1 LAATGESS
9 HTVRPSSADE
19 VVEALRAAGA
29 EGRRVRA
36 RGAGTKLGWGRPT
49 EEPEVD
55 LDLSGLDRV
64 LEHNEGDLTAVLEAG
79 APLGRAQAQF
89 AEAGQM
95 LALDPSLGPGEAAT
109 AGGVFATGDSGPLRH
124 RYGGGRDVI
133 IGIGVAMSDGMS
145 ARAGGKVI
153 KNVAGYDLAKLFTGS
168 FGTLGVILDVV
179 VRLHPLDPALAT
191 ARGRADD
198 PNRLAAAASR
208 LAHARMETMAVDVAW
223 SGGEGHVLAR
233 FGGQTA
239 ADQARAGVELLSDG
253 AGVDADVVEDDA
265 SLWQAQRDG
274 QRAGEGGAV
283 VRVSS
288 VQAELPRVLR
298 AAERAGAAVVGR
310 AGLGLSWLRLGPRSD
325 AAEMTA
331 PIEALRAD
339 LAPAPCV
346 VQDAPAEVRAAL
358 DPWHEPEGP
367 GLVLM
372 RRVKARFDPAGVCNP
387 GVYVGGI

>member
-1 LAATGESS
+1 M
-9 HTVRPSSADE
+9 RPSSADE
-19 VVEALRAAGA
+19 AVEALRVAGA
-29 EGRRVRA
+29 EGRRLRA

-49 EEPEVD
+49 EEPDVD
-55 LDLSGLDRV
+55 LDLSGLDGV

-79 APLGRAQAQF
+79 TPLGRAQAQF

-95 LALDPSLGPGEAAT
+95 LALDPPLGPDDAAT

-124 RYGGGRDVI
+124 RYGSGRDVI
-133 IGIGVAMSDGMS
+133 IGIGVVMSDGMC

-198 PNRLAAAASR
+198 PGRLAAAASR
-208 LAHARMETMAVDVAW
+208 LAHARMETMAVDVGW

-239 ADQARAGVELLSDG
+239 ADQARAGVEVLSE
-253 AGVDADVVEDDA
+253 AGVDADVIEDDA
-265 SLWQAQRDG
+265 SIWEEQRSG
-274 QRAGEGGAV
+274 QRADEDGAV

-310 AGLGLSWLRLGPRSD
+310 AGLGLSWLRLNARPD
-325 AAEMTA
+325 PAEMTDA
-331 PIEALRAD
+331 IEGLRAE

-387 GVYVGGI
+387 GLYAGGI

>member
-1 LAATGESS
+1 MTATGESPR
-9 HTVRPSSADE
+9 TVRPGSAE
-19 VVEALRAAGA
+19 EAVEALRVAGA
-29 EGRRVRA
+29 EGRRLRA
-36 RGAGTKLGWGRPT
+36 RGAGTKLGWGRT
-49 EEPEVD
+49 TDEPDVD

-79 APLGRAQAQF
+79 VPLGRAQAQF

-95 LALDPSLGPGEAAT
+95 LALDPPLGAGEAAT
-109 AGGVFATGDSGPLRH
+109 AGGVFSTGDSGPLRH

-133 IGIGVAMSDGMS
+133 IGIGVAMSDGMR

-179 VRLHPLDPALAT
+179 VRLHPLDPASAT

-198 PNRLAAAASR
+198 PERLASAASR
-208 LAHARMETMAVDVAW
+208 LAHAQMETMALDVGW

-239 ADQARAGVELLSDG
+239 ADQARAGVEVLHE

-265 SLWQAQRDG
+265 STWEAQRCG

-283 VRVSS
+283 VRISS

-298 AAERAGAAVVGR
+298 AAERVGAGVVGR
-310 AGLGLSWLRLGPRSD
+310 AGLGLSWLRLDAPSD
-325 AAEMTA
+325 AVEMT
-331 PIEALRAD
+331 EAVEGLRAD

-346 VQDAPAEVRAAL
+346 VQDAPAEVRSDL
-358 DPWHEPEGP
+358 DPWGEPEGP
-367 GLVLM
+367 ALVLM
-372 RRVKARFDPAGVCNP
+372 RRVKARFDPRGVCNP

>member
-1 LAATGESS
+1 
-9 HTVRPSSADE
+9 
-19 VVEALRAAGA
+19 
-29 EGRRVRA
+29 
-36 RGAGTKLGWGRPT
+36 
-49 EEPEVD
+49 
-55 LDLSGLDRV
+55 
-64 LEHNEGDLTAVLEAG
+64 
-79 APLGRAQAQF
+79 
-89 AEAGQM
+89 M
-95 LALDPSLGPGEAAT
+95 
-109 AGGVFATGDSGPLRH
+109 
-124 RYGGGRDVI
+124 I

-198 PNRLAAAASR
+198 PDRLAAAASR

-331 PIEALRAD
+331 PIEALRAE